1 MSTQVA
7 SPPSHEPDGGLL
19 ERQGIEPVLKW
30 GFLAVALFMVGDGLE
45 QGFLSPYL
53 TQTGFTVGQ
62 VATLFSVYGA
72 VVAVASWLAGAL
84 SDAWGCK
91 RVMMIGF
98 IVWVVFHVVF
108 LSLGVGAHSYA
119 WMLISYGI
127 RGIGYPF
134 FAYGFLVWV
143 TLQTSRKRMGKAV
156 GWFWFC
162 DTVGFG
168 VISGYLAGFGIP
180 LVGMLGTLWLSLVF
194 VGSGGIIAMVL
205 LHEHETQAR
214 VSLGAAVSSALMS
227 FKLIADRP
235 KVGIG
240 GLVRV
245 INTTSLYAFG
255 VYMTV
260 YMTTDIGFSA
270 TKWQSIWATMLF
282 ANVLGNLFFGYLG
295 DKLGRVNVV
304 AWIGG
309 LGCFITVVGMY
320 YVPQR
325 VGANFPLVLV
335 VSILYGLCLA
345 AYVPLSAIMPALAP
359 EKKALAVSVLNLGA
373 GLSNFIGPAIVSVF
387 IGSLG
392 MKGVNWI
399 IAGLYIVSLVLTLM
413 LRSPD
418 VEVTADQDE
427 EELDAA

>member
-1 MSTQVA
+1 MSANVS
-7 SPPSHEPDGGLL
+7 SPPVEEPPSLL
-19 ERQGIEPVLKW
+19 QRQGIEPVLKW

-53 TQTGFTVGQ
+53 TSTGFTVGQ

-72 VVAVASWLAGAL
+72 VVAVSSWLAGAL

-98 IVWVVFHVVF
+98 IIWVAFHVVF
-108 LSLGVGAHSYA
+108 LGLGVGAHSYP
-119 WMLISYGI
+119 WMLLSYGI

-143 TLQTSRKRMGKAV
+143 TLQTPRRSMGKAV

-180 LVGMLGTLWLSLVF
+180 VVGMLGTLWLSLVF
-194 VGSGGIIAMVL
+194 VGAGGIIAFAL
-205 LHEHETQAR
+205 LHEAKTGTR
-214 VSLGAAVSSALMS
+214 VSVGSAVSSALES
-227 FKLIADRP
+227 FKLMAERP

-260 YMTTDIGFSA
+260 YMTQNVGFSA

-309 LGCFITVVGMY
+309 LGCFVTVAAMY
-320 YVPQR
+320 YVPQW
-325 VGANFPLVLV
+325 VGANYPLVLL
-335 VSILYGLCLA
+335 VSILYGLCLS

-359 EKKALAVSVLNLGA
+359 ERKALAVSVLNLGA
-373 GLSNFIGPAIVSVF
+373 GLSNFIGPAIVSLF
-387 IGSLG
+387 IAPLG
-392 MKGVNWI
+392 MVGVNWI
-399 IAGLYIVSLVLTLM
+399 IAGLYIVSLLLTLV
-413 LRSPD
+413 LRSPA
-418 VEVTADQDE
+418 VEVRDTGE
-427 EELDAA
+427 EAEAA

>member
-1 MSTQVA
+1 MSANVS
-7 SPPSHEPDGGLL
+7 SPPVEEHPSLL
-19 ERQGIEPVLKW
+19 QRQGIEPVLKW

-53 TQTGFTVGQ
+53 TSTGFTVGQ

-72 VVAVASWLAGAL
+72 VVAVSSWLAGAL

-98 IVWVVFHVVF
+98 IIWVAFHVVF
-108 LSLGVGAHSYA
+108 LGLGVGAHSYP
-119 WMLISYGI
+119 WMLLSYGI

-143 TLQTSRKRMGKAV
+143 TLQTPRRSMGKAV

-180 LVGMLGTLWLSLVF
+180 VVGMLGTLWLSLVF
-194 VGSGGIIAMVL
+194 VGAGGIIAFAL
-205 LHEHETQAR
+205 LHESKTGTR
-214 VSLGAAVSSALMS
+214 VSVGSAVSSALES
-227 FKLIADRP
+227 FKLMAERP

-260 YMTTDIGFSA
+260 YMTQNVGFSA

-304 AWIGG
+304 AWVGG
-309 LGCFITVVGMY
+309 LGCFVTVAAMY
-320 YVPQR
+320 YVPQW
-325 VGANFPLVLV
+325 VGANYPLVLL
-335 VSILYGLCLA
+335 VSILYGLCLS

-359 EKKALAVSVLNLGA
+359 ERKALAVSVLNLGA
-373 GLSNFIGPAIVSVF
+373 GLSNFIGPAIVSLF
-387 IGSLG
+387 IAPLG
-392 MKGVNWI
+392 MVGVNWI
-399 IAGLYIVSLVLTLM
+399 IAGLYIVSLLLTLV
-413 LRSPD
+413 LRSPA
-418 VEVTADQDE
+418 VEVRDTGE
-427 EELDAA
+427 EAEAA

>member
-1 MSTQVA
+1 MSANVS
-7 SPPSHEPDGGLL
+7 SPPVEEPPSLL
-19 ERQGIEPVLKW
+19 QRQGIEPVLKW

-53 TQTGFTVGQ
+53 TSTGFTVGQ

-72 VVAVASWLAGAL
+72 VVAVSSWLAGAL

-98 IVWVVFHVVF
+98 IIWVAFHVVF
-108 LSLGVGAHSYA
+108 LGLGVGAHSYP
-119 WMLISYGI
+119 WMLLSYGI

-143 TLQTSRKRMGKAV
+143 TLQTPRRSMGKAV

-180 LVGMLGTLWLSLVF
+180 VVGMLGTLWLSLVF
-194 VGSGGIIAMVL
+194 VGAGGIIAFAL
-205 LHEHETQAR
+205 LHEAKTGTR
-214 VSLGAAVSSALMS
+214 VSVGSAVSSALES
-227 FKLIADRP
+227 FKLMAERP

-260 YMTTDIGFSA
+260 HMTQNVGFSA

-309 LGCFITVVGMY
+309 LGCFVTVAAMY
-320 YVPQR
+320 YVPQW
-325 VGANFPLVLV
+325 VGANYPLVLL
-335 VSILYGLCLA
+335 VSILYGLCLS

-359 EKKALAVSVLNLGA
+359 ERKALAVSVLNLGA
-373 GLSNFIGPAIVSVF
+373 GLSNFIGPAIVSLF
-387 IGSLG
+387 IAPLG
-392 MKGVNWI
+392 MVGVNWI
-399 IAGLYIVSLVLTLM
+399 IAGLYIVSLLLTLV
-413 LRSPD
+413 LRSPA
-418 VEVTADQDE
+418 VEVRDTGE
-427 EELDAA
+427 EAEAA